1 MMRKRVILGGIII
14 LIAISVVAYAQRG
27 ALRDYFFSVS
37 KEPLP
42 VAIPYQEAS
51 GQQATST
58 ATSTAV
64 VQKPVTQPKPAPV
77 APQPTNTTPPVAV
90 NTAQALNLAVPFQ
103 SQAPFGDWSEPYQNA
118 CEEAS
123 IIMVDYYL
131 IPSSLSKQQMK
142 DAIDTQVAWQ
152 FKNWGE
158 HGELPIAKVAEL
170 AKAFYPKYTM
180 QILRNLTADTIKQQL
195 KLGRPVIV
203 PSAGR
208 ELGNPNFTAAGPLYH
223 MLVVKGYTAT
233 GKFITNDPGTRN
245 GADYV
250 YTSSVLMNA
259 INDWG
264 TTSLSGEKTG
274 LVMYK

>member
-1 MMRKRVILGGIII
+1 MKRFWVFIAIVILGGVVFFERT
-14 LIAISVVAYAQRG
+14 AI
-27 ALRDYFFSVS
+27 RDLVSSVS

-42 VAIPYQEAS
+42 IAVTYREAS
-51 GQQATST
+51 GQPTST
-58 ATSTAV
+58 VKDV
-64 VQKPVTQPKPAPV
+64 VDVQRPAPQT
-77 APQPTNTTPPVAV
+77 APAPTANTNKPLVTVT
-90 NTAQALNLAVPFQ
+90 NKALNLAVPFQ
-103 SQAPFGDWSEPYQNA
+103 SQAPFGDWSEPYENG

-131 IPSSLSKQQMK
+131 RAASLSNQQMK
-142 DAIDTQVAWQ
+142 DAIDAQVAWQ
-152 FKNWGE
+152 VQNWNGHE
-158 HGELPIAKVAEL
+158 DLSIEKVVEL
-170 AKAFYPKYTM
+170 AKAFYPDYTM
-180 QILRNLTADTIKQQL
+180 QILPNLTPETIKQQL
-195 KLGRPVIV
+195 VLGRPVIA

-208 ELGNPNFTAAGPLYH
+208 ELGNPNFRGQGPLYH
-223 MLVVKGYTAT
+223 MLVVKGYTAD

-264 TTSLSGEKTG
+264 KTGLSGEKTG

>member
-1 MMRKRVILGGIII
+1 MMRKRIILGGIII
-14 LIAISVVAYAQRG
+14 LIAISVVVYAQRG
-27 ALRDYFFSVS
+27 VLRDYFFSVS

-42 VAIPYQEAS
+42 VAVTYQEAS

-58 ATSTAV
+58 ATGTAV
-64 VQKPVTQPKPAPV
+64 VQKPVAQPQPAPNP
-77 APQPTNTTPPVAV
+77 APQPTNTALPPTVK
-90 NTAQALNLAVPFQ
+90 TAINLAVPFQ
-103 SQAPFGDWSEPYQNA
+103 SQAPFGDWSEPYENG

-123 IIMVDYYL
+123 IIMVDHYL
-131 IPSSLSKQQMK
+131 VPSSLSKQQMK
-142 DAIDTQVAWQ
+142 DAIDAQVAWQ

-158 HGELPIAKVAEL
+158 HPELPIAKVAEL
-170 AKAFYPKYTM
+170 VKAFYPKYTM
-180 QILRNLTADTIKQQL
+180 QILHNLTADTIKQQL

-208 ELGNPNFTAAGPLYH
+208 ELGNPNFTGAGPLYH

-233 GKFITNDPGTRN
+233 GKFITNDPGTHN

-250 YTSSVLMNA
+250 YTTSVLMNA

-264 TTSLSGEKTG
+264 TSGLSGEKTG
-274 LVMYK
+274 LVMYR